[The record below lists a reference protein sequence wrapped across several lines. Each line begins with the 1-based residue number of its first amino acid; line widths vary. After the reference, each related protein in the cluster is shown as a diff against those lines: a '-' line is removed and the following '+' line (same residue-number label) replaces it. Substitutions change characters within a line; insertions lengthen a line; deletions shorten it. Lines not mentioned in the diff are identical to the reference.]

1 MSKLLRKMSLL
12 SGDRR
17 GSQPIEFAFAAP
29 VLLLMTCGI
38 FETGMVLFLDVL
50 IESGMRD
57 AARYGIT
64 GQAAGS
70 EDRMDRI
77 IEIVEDRTV
86 GLVDMDEAEVSVL
99 SYPAFSDVGRGEEF
113 VDGDG
118 DGKYALGETFS
129 DENGNG
135 VWDEDVGE
143 EGAGGSG
150 QVVVYRIAYDW
161 KLMTPLLAT
170 AMGDD
175 KGNYRLESTVVVS
188 NEPWE

>member
-1 MSKLLRKMSLL
+1 MAGLLRKLVLL
-12 SGDRR
+12 VRDRR
-17 GSQPIEFAFAAP
+17 GSQVIEFAFAAP

-64 GQAAGS
+64 GQAVGS
-70 EDRMDRI
+70 EDRMARI
-77 IEIVEDRTV
+77 IEIVEDRTA
-86 GLVDMDEAEVSVL
+86 GLIDMDDAEISVL
-99 SYPAFSDVGRGEEF
+99 SYPAFDDVGRGEEF

-118 DGKYALGETFS
+118 NGTYDLGETFT

-161 KLMTPLLAT
+161 PLMTPLLAPV
-170 AMGDD
+170 MGDD
-175 KGNYRLESTVVVS
+175 HGNYRLEASVVVS
-188 NEPWE
+188 NEPWD